1 MTGDELACLERDGE
15 RLVRLGDRYLGDTCP
30 NEPGDEFIFILI
42 FKGNWWGKEIYLLV
56 VGLGKRSSVGFVLF
70 VQQRFVLYVEVV

>member
-56 VGLGKRSSVGFVLF
+56 VGLGKRIWCRVVF